1 MNTLMRS
8 EIWCSINIGDLV
20 LQSFTGLVRSAREQN
35 NEKKFNYL
43 KMNNLNFSGDFDLN
57 NLVKVDATKAEVQ
70 RYSLALGDFIFNT
83 RNSVELVGK
92 CGVFSKKTNEPL
104 LFNNNLL
111 KIRFIQIDPRLVSY
125 WLNSPLGKHDL
136 RMITSAT
143 TSVAAIY
150 QKKLFSLKI
159 PLPPLAEQKIIADK
173 LDTLLAQVE
182 TTKARLD
189 RIPEILKTFRQ
200 SVLAAAVSGKLTEE
214 WRVDNEDKIVL
225 DSDIFLVHKDKWERV
240 KLKEFIEK
248 SKQPA
253 NEKWRQKYKCPE
265 CVEPDKTWTSPSS
278 WAWTTIDS
286 IASVTKLAG
295 FEFTKYVNYSSSGE
309 IPVLK
314 AQNVGKDGFKVTQ
327 YSKVPLKTVE
337 LLPRSELFGDEI
349 LITFVGAGVG
359 QVARVPTDQK
369 YFLGPNIAVV
379 RNTYDQFESRFLE
392 LLLSS
397 NEGKRNLLSF
407 SKGAAQPSLSMG
419 QIRQTTIPLP
429 HKDEQTE
436 IVRRVEELFAF
447 ADSIEQKT
455 NAALERVNNLTQS
468 ILAKAFRGE
477 LTADWRA
484 ENPDLISG
492 ENSAEALLAIIQ
504 AEREKLALEKKAANK
519 TRKKKA

>member
-182 TTKARLD
+182 TTKARLE

-214 WRVDNEDKIVL
+214 WRGNNGSLHVDLEQIAYQHKAYFTEAKRKYNEPPEFKVNSSTPKIPDSWRWFRAEQLCDLITKGTTPKKEHMTSSGDIPYIKVYNLTFSGSLDFSIEPTFIPTFVHDNELKRSKVLPGDVLMNIVGPPL
-225 DSDIFLVHKDKWERV
+225 GKVSIVPDSHKEWNINQAISIFRPVGGVTNEYLSICLRE
-240 KLKEFIEK
+240 EFLLELTK
-248 SKQPA
+248 SKA
-253 NEKWRQKYKCPE
+253 KA
-265 CVEPDKTWTSPSS
+265 T
-278 WAWTTIDS
+278 
-286 IASVTKLAG
+286 AG
-295 FEFTKYVNYSSSGE
+295 QFNLTLEICRDYS
-309 IPVLK
+309 IPVP
-314 AQNVGKDGFKVTQ
+314 
-327 YSKVPLKTVE
+327 PLE
-337 LLPRSELFGDEI
+337 
-349 LITFVGAGVG
+349 
-359 QVARVPTDQK
+359 
-369 YFLGPNIAVV
+369 
-379 RNTYDQFESRFLE
+379 
-392 LLLSS
+392 
-397 NEGKRNLLSF
+397 
-407 SKGAAQPSLSMG
+407 
-419 QIRQTTIPLP
+419 
-429 HKDEQTE
+429 EQTE

-447 ADSIEQKT
+447 ADIIEQKT

-492 ENSAEALLAIIQ
+492 ENSAEALLAKIQ
-504 AEREKLALEKKAANK
+504 AERYKLALEKKAAK
-519 TRKKKA
+519 KPRKKKA